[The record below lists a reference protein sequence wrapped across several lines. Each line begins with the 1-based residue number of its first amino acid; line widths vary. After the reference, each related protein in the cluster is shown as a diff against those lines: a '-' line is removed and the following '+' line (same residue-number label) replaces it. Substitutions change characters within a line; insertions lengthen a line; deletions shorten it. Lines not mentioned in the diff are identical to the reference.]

1 MFPKI
6 MNDENF
12 FKKAAAH
19 GEEPPLTPQNE
30 HQRSGLR
37 FARRVR
43 LPRAVGLAGMF
54 LPIAST
60 LVSHPSPGWWW
71 LLLVGWAFV
80 WPHLAWQI
88 ASRAVDP
95 LSREIY
101 NLKTDAVLAGMWVG
115 VMGVNALPSTAM
127 LMIMCLNLMGA
138 GGPRLFVAGL
148 VLMVVSC
155 LVTLELTGITVSFNS
170 APLEWWL
177 SLPIIVIYPLLFGWV
192 SYQTATKLA
201 EHKRRLQV
209 MSTRDGMTGVYNRR
223 HWETMLRNEFD
234 NCRRHNRD
242 ATLLIIDIDHFKSIN
257 DTWGHDVGDEAIV
270 ALTRQLQ
277 ITLRGSDVIG
287 RFGGDEFAVCVSYQA
302 FDEQGLLE
310 FIGKKAQEICAGNR
324 RTYTDNAASVSIT
337 SSIGVAYAPDMGDSF
352 TELYTQADCALYY
365 SKANGKDQYHIYS
378 PKDDN

>member
-60 LVSHPSPGWWW
+60 LVSHPPPGWWW
-71 LLLVGWAFV
+71 LVLVGWAFV

-95 LSREIY
+95 LSRESY

-115 VMGVNALPSTAM
+115 VMGVNVLPSTAM

-177 SLPIIVIYPLLFGWV
+177 SLPIIVVYPLLFGWV

-287 RFGGDEFAVCVSYQA
+287 RFGGDEFAVIMSGTPAESAITAMLRVR
-302 FDEQGLLE
+302 EGLNTLRLPNTPQVTLRISVGVAPLNPQMSHYRE
-310 FIGKKAQEICAGNR
+310 WLKSADLALYKAKKAGRNR
-324 RTYTDNAASVSIT
+324 TEVAA
-337 SSIGVAYAPDMGDSF
+337 
-352 TELYTQADCALYY
+352 
-365 SKANGKDQYHIYS
+365 
-378 PKDDN
+378 

>member
-1 MFPKI
+1 

-43 LPRAVGLAGMF
+43 LPVRLAWLACSYRCFNAGFAPAAGLVVAGVGR
-54 LPIAST
+54 
-60 LVSHPSPGWWW
+60 
-71 LLLVGWAFV
+71 WAFV

-115 VMGVNALPSTAM
+115 VMGVNVLPSTAM

-177 SLPIIVIYPLLFGWV
+177 SLPIIVVYPLLFGWV

-287 RFGGDEFAVCVSYQA
+287 RFGGDEFAVIMSGTPA
-302 FDEQGLLE
+302 ES
-310 FIGKKAQEICAGNR
+310 A
-324 RTYTDNAASVSIT
+324 IT
-337 SSIGVAYAPDMGDSF
+337 AMLRVREG
-352 TELYTQADCALYY
+352 
-365 SKANGKDQYHIYS
+365 
-378 PKDDN
+378 